1 MNPLL
6 LSRFVRLTAALVLGL
21 APGLSAADNVFLWP
35 ALAPGETSDAPGEA
49 QPPRAGEEPPVTR
62 VVNIRRPSIDVFLPE
77 RPNGAGVLIIP
88 GGGFGKVVTDKEG
101 SEAAKWLN
109 GLGMAAFVLRH
120 RTSEGKSADEPLWQ
134 RPVQDARRALRLMR
148 SRAAEWNLE
157 PGKLGVLGFSAGGQV
172 AAVLIA
178 GGPEAGDAT
187 GDAVDQQ
194 ALEVDFA
201 LLIYPWKTLDVSGEA
216 LLPEIAL
223 GPKTP
228 PAFLVHTHDDASSSL
243 GSVLIYAALKRHG
256 VPAEL
261 HIYGN
266 GGHGYGM
273 RPVEGSD
280 IGTWPDRAAV
290 WLKARG
296 LATP

>member
-1 MNPLL
+1 MNPLPF
-6 LSRFVRLTAALVLGL
+6 SRLARLTAALVLGL

-35 ALAPGETSDAPGEA
+35 ALAPGETSDAPGDA

-62 VVNIRRPSIDVFLPE
+62 VVNIRRPSLDVFLPE

-120 RTSEGKSADEPLWQ
+120 RTSEGKPADEPLWQ

-178 GGPEAGDAT
+178 GGPEAGDAA

-194 ALEVDFA
+194 ALAVDFA
-201 LLIYPWKTLDVSGEA
+201 LLIYPWKTLDASGDA

-256 VPAEL
+256 VPA
-261 HIYGN
+261 
-266 GGHGYGM
+266 
-273 RPVEGSD
+273 
-280 IGTWPDRAAV
+280 
-290 WLKARG
+290 
-296 LATP
+296 